1 MTRLTPTE
9 AAKAGFASRPTI
21 YRRIKEGALTV
32 HKDANGRKLIDAAD
46 LVRVFG
52 EPGGAAENKTT
63 AGDISKAAIELDQAK
78 AETEQ
83 LRKELAEAHKQAA
96 NDRQDAAKERDRLLT
111 IVETNQRL
119 IVDQRSPQGF
129 WSRLFGTR

>member
-32 HKDANGRKLIDAAD
+32 HKEGNGRKLIDAAD

-52 EPGGAAENKTT
+52 EPGGAEDKT

-111 IVETNQRL
+111 IVENSQKL
-119 IVDQRSPQGF
+119 IADQRQETGKGF
-129 WSRLFGTR
+129 WSRVFKG